1 MEIKIFFSLVII
13 SYFTLEIFIFILLFF
28 IQDISSFLIGMAKR
42 KAIDMNMI
50 FYSHASKTNFHKT
63 E

>member
-1 MEIKIFFSLVII
+1 M
-13 SYFTLEIFIFILLFF
+13 SYFTLEIFIFICQFF

-42 KAIDMNMI
+42 KAIDMKTI

-63 E
+63 EKFCT